1 MATVKCPLGKRGYP
15 SHEWHDGEKSRI
27 YCSGWVD
34 LRTDEYVDECK
45 RCPDHFEKAQADL
58 ERWNAEHGK

>member
-15 SHEWHDGEKSRI
+15 SHEWHDGQKSRI

-34 LRTDEYVDECK
+34 LRTDLYVDECQ
-45 RCPDHFEKAQADL
+45 RCPDHFEKAQYDL
-58 ERWNAEHGK
+58 ERWKAEHGN